1 MIITPCVVVCVV
13 GCSNFPLSDAKMK
26 PRVVSDDAVIKLHS
40 KNSSGEMMI
49 EEYMMRVGVGQSG
62 QVLFPSSPG
71 DYFPNAC
78 FFVGR
83 CLPRRK
89 MTLSPHKHAFL
100 GPPPASTDISC
111 DTPTME

>member
-71 DYFPNAC
+71 DYFPNA
-78 FFVGR
+78 FFWWALFAPPKNDIEPSQTR
-83 CLPRRK
+83 LPR
-89 MTLSPHKHAFL
+89 SPAGL
-100 GPPPASTDISC
+100 NRY
-111 DTPTME
+111 